1 MPAPLIADLEA
12 REILD
17 SRGNPTIEVDCILSD
32 GTMGR
37 ASVPSG
43 ASTGK
48 YEACELRDGDPKR
61 YGGQGVLKA
70 VKNVNTTIRR
80 RLVGMI
86 ATNQYRIDQALIDLD
101 PTPNK
106 RRLGANASLGA
117 SLAVCRAASIT
128 AGICVYRFLGGAGT
142 MVLPTPLLNVI
153 NGGAHASNNLD
164 VQEYMI
170 VPGGFQT
177 FRESLRA
184 ASETYHHLRLLLHD
198 AGKSVAVGDEGGFAP
213 LFRDNEEPLDFIV
226 KAIKKAGYRPGD
238 QIGIALDVAASEL
251 HKQGGY
257 WIRKRGDSRTTRRT
271 SDQVV
276 ELYSEWLDCYPIV
289 AIEDGLAEDDWSGWR
304 KLTKRLGTRVQ
315 LLGDDIFVTN
325 TARLKRGI
333 REGVAN
339 AVIVKPN
346 QVGTVSETL
355 DCVRLANDN
364 GYGSLIANRSGET
377 TDHFIADLAV
387 AVNSGEIKTGAP
399 CRGERVAKYNRLLRI
414 EEDDVLRYAGFKPF
428 SR

>member
-61 YGGQGVLKA
+61 FLGQGVLKA

-101 PTPNK
+101 PTANK
-106 RRLGANASLGA
+106 GKLGANAILGV

-153 NGGAHASNNLD
+153 NGGAHSSNNLD
-164 VQEYMI
+164 VQEYMV
-170 VPGGFQT
+170 VPAGFTT
-177 FRESLRA
+177 FHEALRA
-184 ASETYHHLRLLLHD
+184 AAETYRHLKNLLHE
-198 AGKSVAVGDEGGFAP
+198 AGKPTSVGDEGGFAP
-213 LFRDNEEPLDFIV
+213 MFRDHEEPLEYIERAV
-226 KAIKKAGYRPGD
+226 KKAGYRLGD
-238 QIGIALDVAASEL
+238 QIFIALDVASSEL
-251 HKQGGY
+251 YSKGVYHFRTPKPHTMTSGELIDQY
-257 WIRKRGDSRTTRRT
+257 EAWIRKF
-271 SDQVV
+271 
-276 ELYSEWLDCYPIV
+276 PIIS
-289 AIEDGLAEDDWSGWR
+289 IEDGLAQNDRIGW
-304 KLTKRLGTRVQ
+304 KKQTERLGSRVQ
-315 LLGDDIFVTN
+315 LVGDDIFVTN
-325 TARLKRGI
+325 TNRLKQGI
-333 REGVAN
+333 RDGIAN
-339 AVIVKPN
+339 AVLIKPN

-355 DCVRLANDN
+355 DCVKVATDS
-364 GYGSLIANRSGET
+364 GYRTVISHRSGET
-377 TDHFIADLAV
+377 SDHFIADLAV
-387 AVNSGEIKTGAP
+387 AANSGQIKTGAP
-399 CRGERVAKYNRLLRI
+399 CRSERVTKYNRLIRI
-414 EEDDVLRYAGFKPF
+414 EEDDVLRYAGMQTLK
-428 SR
+428 R

>member
-61 YGGQGVLKA
+61 FLGQGVLKA

-101 PTPNK
+101 PTSNK
-106 RRLGANASLGA
+106 ARLGANAILGV

-142 MVLPTPLLNVI
+142 MVLPTPLLNVV
-153 NGGAHASNNLD
+153 NGGAHSSNNLD
-164 VQEYMI
+164 VQEYMV
-170 VPGGFQT
+170 VPAGFPT
-177 FRESLRA
+177 FREALRA
-184 ASETYHHLRLLLHD
+184 AAETYRHLKNLLHD
-198 AGKSVAVGDEGGFAP
+198 TGKPTSVGDEGGFAP
-213 LFRDNEEPLDFIV
+213 MFRDHEEPLEYIERAV
-226 KAIKKAGYRPGD
+226 TKAGYRLGD
-238 QIGIALDVAASEL
+238 QIFIALDPASSEFYRKGLYHVRTPKPHSMSSDEL
-251 HKQGGY
+251 IDLY
-257 WIRKRGDSRTTRRT
+257 ESWIKK
-271 SDQVV
+271 
-276 ELYSEWLDCYPIV
+276 YPIIS
-289 AIEDGLAEDDWSGWR
+289 IEDGLAQNDRTGWK
-304 KLTKRLGTRVQ
+304 KLTERLGSRVQ
-315 LLGDDIFVTN
+315 LVGDDIFVTN
-325 TARLKRGI
+325 TNRLKQGI
-333 REGVAN
+333 RDGIAN
-339 AVIVKPN
+339 AVLIKPN

-355 DCVRLANDN
+355 DCVKVATDS
-364 GYGSLIANRSGET
+364 GYRTVISHRSGET
-377 TDHFIADLAV
+377 SDHFIADLAV
-387 AVNSGEIKTGAP
+387 AANSGQIKTGAP
-399 CRGERVAKYNRLLRI
+399 CRAERVTKYNRLIRI
-414 EEDDVLRYAGFKPF
+414 EEDDVLRYAGMQTL
-428 SR
+428 RR